1 MKLSVENIISLLE
14 IFQIIKKGKT
24 MNNKKTFFA
33 FFLLLLLTR
42 ITLAQNTDLNIFG
55 YYQMNYTN
63 FDV

>member
-33 FFLLLLLTR
+33 FFFILVVNEN
-42 ITLAQNTDLNIFG
+42 NTCSEH
-55 YYQMNYTN
+55 
-63 FDV
+63 